1 MHPGSFVSKHPKAK
15 EQGTQEDE
23 ATFHHRS
30 AFRSGV
36 FFFFLTFQSENWGN
50 DSPFDKSIRF
60 LQNGSFKHHGR
71 VGWPLSLCLTRI
83 PELGNSAPKKHGNV
97 RHVFVVKVGGE
108 IATLKQVKKRKKP

>member
-1 MHPGSFVSKHPKAK
+1 MQTGSF
-15 EQGTQEDE
+15 
-23 ATFHHRS
+23 
-30 AFRSGV
+30 
-36 FFFFLTFQSENWGN
+36 N
-50 DSPFDKSIRF
+50 
-60 LQNGSFKHHGR
+60 HHGR